1 MASEEKIV
9 NKIVPIETIIEVANY
24 LEDQKDEYT
33 RLITMDIEKNK
44 NLPYSQQVYKYKG
57 IIPHIDYE
65 IRFTDGREVTK
76 PDYNWFINMLNNKSS
91 IDHIA
96 IFSHIDYKSNYKDN
110 EHYEYMRLY
119 TRIHFWENHVFISI
133 DGKNTEE
140 QVYKVHSYIKG
151 VIENNE
157 DRYNKTVKNRNLR
170 IQAFSFSIGII
181 LSYIL
186 YLILS
191 MNMSTLPSAL
201 VSMLNNKLFLV
212 IGQWLVAGLFGNI
225 LGYPIMMVLYKNII
239 PKTKYSH
246 YNKSSH
252 KSVYVDNIED
262 YISNDEVQIGKF
274 ANNDKDRM
282 NIEKIYK
289 ITRII
294 VLIQLIISI
303 LLLIFL

>member
-1 MASEEKIV
+1 MANEEKIV
-9 NKIVPIETIIEVANY
+9 NKIIPIETIIEVANY

-33 RLITMDIEKNK
+33 RLITIDKEKNQ
-44 NLPYSQQVYKYKG
+44 NLPYGQQVYKYKG
-57 IIPHIDYE
+57 EIPHINYTV
-65 IRFTDGREVTK
+65 RFTDGREVTN

-91 IDHIA
+91 IEY
-96 IFSHIDYKSNYKDN
+96 IFIHSHISYKSNYKDN
-110 EHYEYMRLY
+110 EHYEHMRLDSW
-119 TRIHFWENHVFISI
+119 IHFWENHVTISI

-191 MNMSTLPSAL
+191 LNMSTLPSAL
-201 VSMLNNKLFLV
+201 VGMLNNKLFLV

-225 LGYPIMMVLYKNII
+225 LGYPIIMILYKNII

-262 YISNDEVQIGKF
+262 YISNDEVLIGKF
-274 ANNDKDRM
+274 ANNDKNRM

-294 VLIQLIISI
+294 VLVQLIISI